1 MRRLS
6 ILIVLV
12 GMLGFTL
19 PQQSFSQ
26 QKGEEKRERQS
37 KDIEADVQRARQ
49 ALESAKSQLE
59 GAGHEWGGHRVA
71 AINHVNA
78 ALAECAKAE
87 QWARQHKDI
96 K

>member
-1 MRRLS
+1 MRKLS
-6 ILIVLV
+6 ILMVLV
-12 GMLGFTL
+12 GMLGFTV

-26 QKGEEKRERQS
+26 QRPGERRERQS
-37 KDIEADVQRARQ
+37 RDVEADVQRARQ
-49 ALESAKSQLE
+49 ALENAKNQLE
-59 GAGHEWGGHRVA
+59 AAGHEWGGHRVA

-87 QWARQHKDI
+87 QWARQHKEI